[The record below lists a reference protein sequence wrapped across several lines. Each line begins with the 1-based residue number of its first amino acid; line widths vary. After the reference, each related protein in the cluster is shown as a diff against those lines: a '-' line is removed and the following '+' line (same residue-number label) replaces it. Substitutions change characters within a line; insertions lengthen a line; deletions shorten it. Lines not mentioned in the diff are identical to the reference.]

1 MNHHKMNFVAAFS
14 SCLIISMYLGVDAAP
29 VQGTVDIVRVGVY
42 ENKPKVFIDENGK
55 PTGFWVD
62 ILKPMARRE
71 NWQLQYI
78 PCEWNQC
85 LELLEEGQLDLMV
98 DVAHSEE
105 RDRRFDFNQEVVLV
119 SWSEIYGR
127 PGISINSII
136 DLHQKRVA
144 VLAGSIQQS
153 LLIEKA
159 EAFAVQPELVEASS
173 FQEIFE
179 LVANGEVD
187 AGVVNHLYGW
197 EASSVY
203 NLART
208 HILINPS
215 RLHFVTARGEN
226 YAILAALDQQILEMK
241 RDANSAYYQAYRRWL
256 QPPAKF
262 GRQQM
267 KEILINL
274 GIYTTIAGV
283 VVLLV
288 WNRLLGVEIK
298 RRNQVEKAL
307 MKSEQRFQKMAANVP
322 GAIFQYVL
330 HPDGSDQVLYMSE
343 GCYELWEV
351 RADTVVKDA
360 KILWDMVHSDDRES
374 MYESVLISAN
384 NLAPWFWQWRITTP
398 SGKLKW
404 LQSAGQPERHDNGDI
419 IWDTLIMDISDRKQI
434 EIALAESEERLRL
447 VTENMSDLVCLHAPD
462 SSYLYVTPSSEI
474 LLGYTPEELMG
485 KKPTDI
491 FQSQELYQ
499 VCMEYSLSILPGI
512 SRPII
517 YQIRKKNGE
526 YIWLETLT
534 KVILDNQGEVR
545 HLQSAS
551 RDVSDRIKAEEQLKY
566 DALHDSLTG
575 LPNRTHLMAQLDMAL
590 KRAQNNENLQ
600 LAILFLDLD
609 NFKVVNDSLGHL
621 IGDKMLSL
629 VAKIIKNFVRDTDLL
644 AHLGGDE
651 FVIVLEYLEVIHEA
665 IRVAERILESL
676 RTSPLQIGEREVFVN
691 SSIGIVARTNR
702 HEKAEDLLRDA
713 DLAMY
718 RAKHEGRGRYAIFD
732 PLMHFHAVQQMHL
745 ENDLRKAIEN
755 NELVLYYQP
764 IVNIKTQKIQGL
776 EALVRW
782 QHPERGLLSPGHFI
796 EIAENTGLII
806 PIGKWLLHKACQQL
820 EEWKNQF
827 PSHCLKMSVNL
838 SVKQLEGFL
847 LEQLDEVLNS
857 YNLNHNSLVLEITES
872 MLVANVQK
880 TCDLLS
886 QIQAKGIGLSID
898 DFGTGYSSLS
908 YLHQLPVNSL
918 KIDRS
923 FVSPENLS
931 DRHQVI
937 AKSIIALSKLL
948 KLHVIAEGVETP
960 EQFYWLKKLGCE
972 AAQGYLFSRPVPASE
987 ITELLSQQFLCIPE
1001 SKYSDEFSK

>member
-1 MNHHKMNFVAAFS
+1 MQ
-14 SCLIISMYLGVDAAP
+14 LGVYAAP
-29 VQGTVDIVRVGVY
+29 ATTTENLVRVGIY
-42 ENKPKVFIDENGK
+42 ENKPKIFIDESGK
-55 PTGFWVD
+55 PAGFWVD
-62 ILKPMARRE
+62 ILKHMARRQ

-105 RDRRFDFNQEVVLV
+105 RDRRFNFNQEVVLV
-119 SWSEIYGR
+119 SWSEVYGR
-127 PGISINSII
+127 PEITINSIL
-136 DLHQKRVA
+136 DLDQKRVA

-159 EAFAVQPELVEASS
+159 EAFAIEPEWVEASS
-173 FQEIFE
+173 FEDIFE
-179 LVANGEVD
+179 RISNGEVD

-203 NLART
+203 NLTRT

-226 YAILAALDQQILEMK
+226 YGLLAAIDQQIFEMK
-241 RDANSAYYQAYRRWL
+241 RDANSAYYEAYRRWL
-256 QPPAKF
+256 QPPPKF
-262 GRQQM
+262 GWQQM

-274 GIYTTIAGV
+274 GIYIPLVGV
-283 VVLLV
+283 VVLVV
-288 WNRLLGVEIK
+288 WNRLLDVEIK
-298 RRNQVEKAL
+298 RRNLVEKAL
-307 MKSEQRFQKMAANVP
+307 MQSEQRFQNMAANVP
-322 GAIFQYVL
+322 GAIFEYVL

-351 RADTVVKDA
+351 SAETVVKDA
-360 KILWDMVHSDDRES
+360 KILWDMVHPDDREL
-374 MYESVLISAN
+374 MYQSVVISAN
-384 NLAPWFWQWRITTP
+384 TMKPWFWQWRIITP
-398 SGKLKW
+398 SGKCKW
-404 LQSAGQPERHDNGDI
+404 LQSAGQPKRQDNGDV
-419 IWDTLIMDISDRKQI
+419 IWDTLIMDVSDRKQI
-434 EIALAESEERLRL
+434 EIALCESEERLRL
-447 VTENMSDLVCLHAPD
+447 VTENMSDLVCLHAAD
-462 SSYLYVTPSSEI
+462 GSYLYVTPSSEI
-474 LLGYTPEELMG
+474 LLGYTPEELIG

-491 FQSQELYQ
+491 LQPDQLYP
-499 VCMEYSLSILPGI
+499 VFLESSLSIVPGI

-517 YQIRKKNGE
+517 YRIRKKNGK

-534 KVILDNQGEVR
+534 KVIVDHRGEVR
-545 HLQSAS
+545 HLQSTS
-551 RDVSDRIKAEEQLKY
+551 RDVSDRIQAEEQLKY
-566 DALHDSLTG
+566 DALHDGLTG
-575 LPNRTHLMAQLDMAL
+575 LPNRNHLMARLDMAL
-590 KRAQNNENLQ
+590 KRAKNNPNLQ

-629 VAKIIKNFVRDTDLL
+629 VAKIIQNLVRDTDLL
-644 AHLGGDE
+644 ARLGGDE
-651 FVIVLEYLEVIHEA
+651 FVIVLEDLEATHEA

-676 RTSPLQIGEREVFVN
+676 RSSPLQVGERDVFVN
-691 SSIGIVARTNR
+691 SSIGIVVRTNR

-732 PLMHFHAVQQMHL
+732 PLMHFQAVQQMHL

-755 NELVLYYQP
+755 NQLVLYYQP
-764 IVNIKTQKIQGL
+764 IVNIKNQRIQGL

-782 QHPERGLLSPGHFI
+782 QHPERGLLAPGHFI
-796 EIAENTGLII
+796 DIAENTGLII
-806 PIGKWLLHKACQQL
+806 PIGRWLLHTACQQL
-820 EEWKNQF
+820 AEWENQF
-827 PSHCLKMSVNL
+827 PHHCLKMSVNL
-838 SVKQLEGFL
+838 SVKQLDIFL
-847 LEQLDEVLNS
+847 LEQLDEVLNT
-857 YNLNHNSLVLEITES
+857 YNLNQNSLVLEITES
-872 MLVANVQK
+872 MLVANIDK
-880 TCDLLS
+880 TCDLLN

-923 FVSPENLS
+923 FISPANFS

-972 AAQGYLFSRPVPASE
+972 AAQGYLFSRPIPASD
-987 ITELLSQQFLCIPE
+987 ITELLSQKFLCIPE